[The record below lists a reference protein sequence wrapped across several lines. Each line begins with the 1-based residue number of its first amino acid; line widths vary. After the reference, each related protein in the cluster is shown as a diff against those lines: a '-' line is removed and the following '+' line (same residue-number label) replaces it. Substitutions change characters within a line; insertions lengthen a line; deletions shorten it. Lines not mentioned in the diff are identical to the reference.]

1 VDFKNVVVIMTS
13 NIGSQYLLD
22 ADDRARAEGQVMDLL
37 RQTFRPEFL
46 NRVDE
51 TIMFHPLTKADLG
64 AIVDLQL
71 AHVAKLVADRHLRL
85 DVTEAAQE
93 ALIEEGYDPVYGAR
107 PLKRVIQRRVQNP
120 LAMAILEGDY
130 HEGDTVRVDVGPDG
144 ALRFERIP
152 GAAPA
157 PAGAA

>member
-1 VDFKNVVVIMTS
+1 MARSSS
-13 NIGSQYLLD
+13 NRNS
-22 ADDRARAEGQVMDLL
+22 ASARAEGQVMELL

-71 AHVAKLVADRHLRL
+71 AHVARLVAERRLRL

-120 LAMAILEGDY
+120 LAMAILEGAY
-130 HEGDTVRVDVGPDG
+130 QEGDTVRVEPGPDG
-144 ALRFERIP
+144 GLSFTRVP
-152 GAAPA
+152 AAPTA
-157 PAGAA
+157 VTGP